1 MEHDNLFIQILEI
14 LSIKHTEDFTIRYY
28 ERHPHKNNLF
38 GLSEM
43 LRYYNIENVA
53 AEIQKTQENLSSLDV
68 PFVAYVDHEFVSV
81 RHVSTEAIIYSW
93 RGKNITLSIPVFLE
107 RWSGIVLLFE
117 STDESIEPDYKEH
130 RKEYLR
136 QRIVIACFV
145 SLLLSL
151 IGCALITN
159 RGMEIGIWGLWGV
172 NVIGAS
178 FCGILLSREIL
189 GSDKYVNKICS
200 LFLKSS
206 DCNGTLDSQAS
217 HFLGISWSVFGLG
230 YFLSAILFIAL
241 LPQYVIYAE
250 TLNIIAL
257 PYTAWSVW
265 YQKFRVKQWCALCL
279 SVQATV
285 WITFLISL
293 FAIGI
298 DFNQWDLF
306 DFTTIGCVYG
316 LVILSLHFT
325 VTLYVK
331 EKQIQR
337 SNNKLSSIKLNA
349 SVFKSLLNEQPQ
361 YDIDKNTGILLGNR
375 DAKEWITI
383 ISNPHCAP
391 CAKLHLQIEKLLKEY
406 KEEICIQIILT
417 SFSKELEPSAMLL
430 TSMYLLNNESDY
442 LRFLSDWYA
451 KGRHKKEDCYK
462 RYRLNPNDKDMLANF
477 QAQNEWVRRNT
488 ISSTPTVL
496 TNGYLLPEE
505 YELKDIS
512 YLIN

>member
-1 MEHDNLFIQILEI
+1 
-14 LSIKHTEDFTIRYY
+14 
-28 ERHPHKNNLF
+28 
-38 GLSEM
+38 
-43 LRYYNIENVA
+43 
-53 AEIQKTQENLSSLDV
+53 
-68 PFVAYVDHEFVSV
+68 
-81 RHVSTEAIIYSW
+81 
-93 RGKNITLSIPVFLE
+93 
-107 RWSGIVLLFE
+107 
-117 STDESIEPDYKEH
+117 
-130 RKEYLR
+130 
-136 QRIVIACFV
+136 
-145 SLLLSL
+145 
-151 IGCALITN
+151 
-159 RGMEIGIWGLWGV
+159 MEIGIWGLWGV

-178 FCGILLSREIL
+178 FCGILFSREIL

-293 FAIGI
+293 FAIGM

-391 CAKLHLQIEKLLKEY
+391 CVKLHLQIEKLLKEY

-505 YELKDIS
+505 YELKDMS

>member
-14 LSIKHTEDFTIRYY
+14 LSIKHTEDFTIRFY
-28 ERHPHKNNLF
+28 ESHPHKNNLF

-68 PFVAYVDHEFVSV
+68 PFVAYVDHEFVLV

-117 STDESIEPDYKEH
+117 SIDESIEPDYKEH

-151 IGCALITN
+151 IGCALIT
-159 RGMEIGIWGLWGV
+159 
-172 NVIGAS
+172 
-178 FCGILLSREIL
+178 
-189 GSDKYVNKICS
+189 

-293 FAIGI
+293 FAIGM

-361 YDIDKNTGILLGNR
+361 YDIDKNIGILLGNT

-391 CAKLHLQIEKLLKEY
+391 CARLHPQIEELLKEY
-406 KEEICIQIILT
+406 KEEICIQIVLT

-430 TSMYLLNNESDY
+430 TSMYLLNKESDY
-442 LRFLSDWYA
+442 LRFLSDWYT
-451 KGRHKKEDCYK
+451 KERHKREGCYK
-462 RYRLNPNDKDMLANF
+462 RYKLNLNDKEMLANI
-477 QAQNEWVRRNT
+477 QAQNEWVKRNT
-488 ISSTPTVL
+488 ISFTPTIL
-496 TNGYLLPEE
+496 INGYLLPEE
-505 YELKDIS
+505 YELKDMS

>member
-1 MEHDNLFIQILEI
+1 
-14 LSIKHTEDFTIRYY
+14 
-28 ERHPHKNNLF
+28 
-38 GLSEM
+38 
-43 LRYYNIENVA
+43 
-53 AEIQKTQENLSSLDV
+53 
-68 PFVAYVDHEFVSV
+68 
-81 RHVSTEAIIYSW
+81 
-93 RGKNITLSIPVFLE
+93 
-107 RWSGIVLLFE
+107 
-117 STDESIEPDYKEH
+117 
-130 RKEYLR
+130 
-136 QRIVIACFV
+136 
-145 SLLLSL
+145 
-151 IGCALITN
+151 
-159 RGMEIGIWGLWGV
+159 MEIGIWGLWGV

-293 FAIGI
+293 FAIGM

-406 KEEICIQIILT
+406 K
-417 SFSKELEPSAMLL
+417 
-430 TSMYLLNNESDY
+430 
-442 LRFLSDWYA
+442 
-451 KGRHKKEDCYK
+451 
-462 RYRLNPNDKDMLANF
+462 
-477 QAQNEWVRRNT
+477 
-488 ISSTPTVL
+488 
-496 TNGYLLPEE
+496 
-505 YELKDIS
+505 
-512 YLIN
+512 

>member
-14 LSIKHTEDFTIRYY
+14 LSIKHTEDFTIRFY
-28 ERHPHKNNLF
+28 ESHPHKNNLF

-68 PFVAYVDHEFVSV
+68 PFVAYVDHEFVLV

-298 DFNQWDLF
+298 DFNQWNLF
-306 DFTTIGCVYG
+306 DSISIGCMYG
-316 LVILSLHFT
+316 LVILLIHFI
-325 VTLYVK
+325 VALYVK
-331 EKQIQR
+331 EKQTQQ
-337 SNNKLSSIKLNA
+337 SNNKLSCIKLNA
-349 SVFKSLLNEQPQ
+349 SVFRTLLNEQPQ
-361 YDIDKNTGILLGNR
+361 YDIDKNIGILLGNT

-391 CAKLHLQIEKLLKEY
+391 CARLHPQIEELLKEY
-406 KEEICIQIILT
+406 KEEICIQIVLT

-430 TSMYLLNNESDY
+430 TSMYLLNKESDY
-442 LRFLSDWYA
+442 LRFLSDWYT
-451 KGRHKKEDCYK
+451 KERHKRKGCYK
-462 RYRLNPNDKDMLANF
+462 RYKLNLNDKEMLANI
-477 QAQNEWVRRNT
+477 QAQNEWVKRNT
-488 ISSTPTVL
+488 ISSTPTIL
-496 TNGYLLPEE
+496 INGYLLPEE
-505 YELKDIS
+505 YELKDMS

>member
-14 LSIKHTEDFTIRYY
+14 LSIKYTKDFTLRFY
-28 ERHPHKNNLF
+28 EKHPHKNSLF

-43 LRYYNIENVA
+43 LRYYKIENVA
-53 AEIQKTQENLSSLDV
+53 AEIQKTQECLSSLDV
-68 PFVAYVDHEFVSV
+68 PFVAYVDHEFVLV

-293 FAIGI
+293 FAIGM

-361 YDIDKNTGILLGNR
+361 YDIDKNTINLWKRRIKR
-375 DAKEWITI
+375 DK
-383 ISNPHCAP
+383 C
-391 CAKLHLQIEKLLKEY
+391 
-406 KEEICIQIILT
+406 
-417 SFSKELEPSAMLL
+417 
-430 TSMYLLNNESDY
+430 
-442 LRFLSDWYA
+442 LRNA
-451 KGRHKKEDCYK
+451 C
-462 RYRLNPNDKDMLANF
+462 
-477 QAQNEWVRRNT
+477 Q
-488 ISSTPTVL
+488 
-496 TNGYLLPEE
+496 
-505 YELKDIS
+505 
-512 YLIN
+512 

>member
-14 LSIKHTEDFTIRYY
+14 LSIKYTKDFTLRFY
-28 ERHPHKNNLF
+28 EKHPHKNSLF

-43 LRYYNIENVA
+43 LRYYKIENVA
-53 AEIQKTQENLSSLDV
+53 AEIQKTQECLSSLDV
-68 PFVAYVDHEFVSV
+68 PFVAYVDHEFVLV

-151 IGCALITN
+151 IGCALI
-159 RGMEIGIWGLWGV
+159 
-172 NVIGAS
+172 
-178 FCGILLSREIL
+178 
-189 GSDKYVNKICS
+189 
-200 LFLKSS
+200 
-206 DCNGTLDSQAS
+206 QAS

-293 FAIGI
+293 FAIGM

-505 YELKDIS
+505 YELKDMS

>member
-68 PFVAYVDHEFVSV
+68 PFVAYVDHEFVLV

-293 FAIGI
+293 FAIGM

-306 DFTTIGCVYG
+306 DFTTIVWARHSIAPFYCY
-316 LVILSLHFT
+316 IIRKRKANPT
-325 VTLYVK
+325 
-331 EKQIQR
+331 KQQ
-337 SNNKLSSIKLNA
+337 
-349 SVFKSLLNEQPQ
+349 
-361 YDIDKNTGILLGNR
+361 
-375 DAKEWITI
+375 
-383 ISNPHCAP
+383 
-391 CAKLHLQIEKLLKEY
+391 
-406 KEEICIQIILT
+406 
-417 SFSKELEPSAMLL
+417 
-430 TSMYLLNNESDY
+430 
-442 LRFLSDWYA
+442 
-451 KGRHKKEDCYK
+451 
-462 RYRLNPNDKDMLANF
+462 
-477 QAQNEWVRRNT
+477 
-488 ISSTPTVL
+488 
-496 TNGYLLPEE
+496 
-505 YELKDIS
+505 
-512 YLIN
+512 

>member
-1 MEHDNLFIQILEI
+1 MGSS
-14 LSIKHTEDFTIRYY
+14 SI
-28 ERHPHKNNLF
+28 
-38 GLSEM
+38 
-43 LRYYNIENVA
+43 A
-53 AEIQKTQENLSSLDV
+53 
-68 PFVAYVDHEFVSV
+68 PFY
-81 RHVSTEAIIYSW
+81 
-93 RGKNITLSIPVFLE
+93 
-107 RWSGIVLLFE
+107 
-117 STDESIEPDYKEH
+117 
-130 RKEYLR
+130 
-136 QRIVIACFV
+136 
-145 SLLLSL
+145 
-151 IGCALITN
+151 
-159 RGMEIGIWGLWGV
+159 
-172 NVIGAS
+172 
-178 FCGILLSREIL
+178 
-189 GSDKYVNKICS
+189 
-200 LFLKSS
+200 
-206 DCNGTLDSQAS
+206 
-217 HFLGISWSVFGLG
+217 
-230 YFLSAILFIAL
+230 
-241 LPQYVIYAE
+241 
-250 TLNIIAL
+250 
-257 PYTAWSVW
+257 
-265 YQKFRVKQWCALCL
+265 
-279 SVQATV
+279 
-285 WITFLISL
+285 
-293 FAIGI
+293 
-298 DFNQWDLF
+298 
-306 DFTTIGCVYG
+306 
-316 LVILSLHFT
+316 

-451 KGRHKKEDCYK
+451 KWRHKKEDCYK

-505 YELKDIS
+505 YELKDMS